1 MWKYTTRRF
10 LLLIPLMWAVAT
22 VVFFGLHLTPGDPIT
37 EMLGEIGATPQM
49 EEEIR
54 AKFGLD
60 KPLHIQYGK
69 FLWDAARL
77 DFGKSIHTRV
87 PVIEEIIS
95 RFPATMQLAF
105 AAMGVTLVVGLTFGI
120 LAARARSRFFQ
131 FLFMVVALLG
141 ISTPNFW
148 LGLILILVFGVLLGW
163 LPVVGSSSTT
173 GLILPALALG
183 FSSGGL
189 LARLV
194 RSTMLEVTSEDYI
207 RTAYAKGLRE
217 RVVVLRHA
225 LRNALIPVV
234 TVSGMLFGGLLGGSV
249 IIETVFARGGLGSLI
264 ILAINLRDIP
274 VVVGVIMFFALIVVL
289 TNLVVDLTYGFLDPR
304 IRHQ

>member
-1 MWKYTTRRF
+1 
-10 LLLIPLMWAVAT
+10 
-22 VVFFGLHLTPGDPIT
+22 
-37 EMLGEIGATPQM
+37 
-49 EEEIR
+49 
-54 AKFGLD
+54 
-60 KPLHIQYGK
+60 
-69 FLWDAARL
+69 
-77 DFGKSIHTRV
+77 
-87 PVIEEIIS
+87 
-95 RFPATMQLAF
+95 
-105 AAMGVTLVVGLTFGI
+105 
-120 LAARARSRFFQ
+120 
-131 FLFMVVALLG
+131 
-141 ISTPNFW
+141 
-148 LGLILILVFGVLLGW
+148 
-163 LPVVGSSSTT
+163 VVGSSSTT

-249 IIETVFARGGLGSLI
+249 VIETVFARGGLGSLI

-289 TNLVVDLTYGFLDPR
+289 TNLVVDLSYGFLDPR